1 MVEIKLNDSIKEE
14 KKKKTNS
21 VNMDLNLQDSELLYT
36 FDYGIQIGSL
46 ISGLIK
52 N

>member
-1 MVEIKLNDSIKEE
+1 
-14 KKKKTNS
+14 
-21 VNMDLNLQDSELLYT
+21 MDLNLQDSELLYT

-52 N
+52 QILNLNAEIKF